1 MGALSKRER
10 INAWSFITPLSST
23 WLTGATIEDIAED
36 VLERIDEYLKAY
48 CDIYTSTRCTVA
60 PRPLNCFATTW
71 NLSQVVLS
79 GLARD
84 GGLYVPKH
92 SLPKPT
98 FGQLKRLVPL
108 SYKHKGHIV
117 MEKLIHHSQVCIL
130 GQYSIQKTYY
140 FFYQISPQ
148 KLDASVDLAF
158 ESFSNTCVVPITYL
172 PKQDIYLAEL
182 FHGPTGSFKDLA
194 LQLLP
199 R

>member
-1 MGALSKRER
+1 MKGLH
-10 INAWSFITPLSST
+10 ITPLSST

-92 SLPKPT
+92 PLPKPT

-117 MEKLIHHSQVCIL
+117 MEKLIHHSQVC
-130 GQYSIQKTYY
+130 
-140 FFYQISPQ
+140 
-148 KLDASVDLAF
+148 
-158 ESFSNTCVVPITYL
+158 NT
-172 PKQDIYLAEL
+172 
-182 FHGPTGSFKDLA
+182 
-194 LQLLP
+194 
-199 R
+199 

>member
-1 MGALSKRER
+1 M
-10 INAWSFITPLSST
+10 
-23 WLTGATIEDIAED
+23 
-36 VLERIDEYLKAY
+36 KAY

-92 SLPKPT
+92 PLPKPT

-117 MEKLIHHSQVCIL
+117 MEKLIHHSQVCTNHSW
-130 GQYSIQKTYY
+130 GKIQAKRLTN
-140 FFYQISPQ
+140 FFFKYQISPQ

-158 ESFSNTCVVPITYL
+158 ESFSNSCVVPITYL

>member
-1 MGALSKRER
+1 M
-10 INAWSFITPLSST
+10 
-23 WLTGATIEDIAED
+23 
-36 VLERIDEYLKAY
+36 KAY

-117 MEKLIHHSQVCIL
+117 MEKLIHHSQVCTNHSW
-130 GQYSIQKTYY
+130 GKIQSKRLTN
-140 FFYQISPQ
+140 FFFKYQISPQ

-158 ESFSNTCVVPITYL
+158 ESFSNSCVVPITYL

>member
-1 MGALSKRER
+1 MKCLH
-10 INAWSFITPLSST
+10 ITPLSST

-117 MEKLIHHSQVCIL
+117 MEKLIHHSQVCTNHSW
-130 GQYSIQKTYY
+130 GKIQSKRLTN
-140 FFYQISPQ
+140 FFFKYQISPQ

-158 ESFSNTCVVPITYL
+158 ESFSNSCVVPITYL

>member
-1 MGALSKRER
+1 MKCLH
-10 INAWSFITPLSST
+10 ITPLSST
-23 WLTGATIEDIAED
+23 WLIGATIEDIAED

-92 SLPKPT
+92 PLPKPI

-117 MEKLIHHSQVCIL
+117 MEKLIHHSQVCTHITV
-130 GQYSIQKTYY
+130 GQICKKVQFWK
-140 FFYQISPQ
+140 FYTVWS
-148 KLDASVDLAF
+148 
-158 ESFSNTCVVPITYL
+158 
-172 PKQDIYLAEL
+172 
-182 FHGPTGSFKDLA
+182 
-194 LQLLP
+194 
-199 R
+199 

>member
-1 MGALSKRER
+1 MKGLLH
-10 INAWSFITPLSST
+10 ITPLSST

-117 MEKLIHHSQVCIL
+117 MEKLIHHSHVYKNHS
-130 GQYSIQKTYY
+130 GAKSK
-140 FFYQISPQ
+140 P
-148 KLDASVDLAF
+148 KDLLIF
-158 ESFSNTCVVPITYL
+158 FSNIRYHH
-172 PKQDIYLAEL
+172 KN
-182 FHGPTGSFKDLA
+182 
-194 LQLLP
+194 
-199 R
+199 